1 MIRQFARVDTSGV
14 NKFFENTLTNTV
26 QVAVVYGSLGA
37 IKNNKTEGVSM
48 SKFICVVL
56 QKIMAAVAFAG
67 FLLAASTSASLA
79 DVVARVD
86 LSSQTMHVQVNGRT
100 YARWKISSGRK
111 GYRTPTG
118 TWRPKWT
125 SRMHYSRKYDYSPMP
140 YSVFYNR
147 GYAVHGTNYVR
158 RLGRPASHGCIRLH
172 TANARKF
179 YNLVKRYGRRNTLI
193 RVRY

>member
-1 MIRQFARVDTSGV
+1 
-14 NKFFENTLTNTV
+14 
-26 QVAVVYGSLGA
+26 
-37 IKNNKTEGVSM
+37 M
-48 SKFICVVL
+48 SKTISILLNRLSVL
-56 QKIMAAVAFAG
+56 VAIAGFVAAVTAT
-67 FLLAASTSASLA
+67 TSKA

-86 LSSQTMHVQVNGRT
+86 LSSQTMHVKVNGRT
-100 YARWKISSGRK
+100 YARWKISSGRR

-125 SRMHYSRKYDYSPMP
+125 TKMHYSRKYDYSPMP

-193 RVRY
+193 KVRY

>member
-1 MIRQFARVDTSGV
+1 MSKVYH
-14 NKFFENTLTNTV
+14 L
-26 QVAVVYGSLGA
+26 AVHKLGA
-37 IKNNKTEGVSM
+37 ALV
-48 SKFICVVL
+48 
-56 QKIMAAVAFAG
+56 FAG
-67 FLLAASTSASLA
+67 VLFAANPAVSQA

-86 LSSQTMHVQVNGRT
+86 LSSQTMHVRVNGRS
-100 YARWKISSGRK
+100 YGRWKISSGRK

-125 SRMHYSRKYDYSPMP
+125 ARMHYSSKYDWSPMP

-172 TANARKF
+172 PANARKF
-179 YNLVKRYGRRNTLI
+179 YNLVKRYGRSKTLI
-193 RVRY
+193 RVTY

>member
-1 MIRQFARVDTSGV
+1 
-14 NKFFENTLTNTV
+14 
-26 QVAVVYGSLGA
+26 
-37 IKNNKTEGVSM
+37 M
-48 SKFICVVL
+48 SKSIRIL
-56 QKIMAAVAFAG
+56 LSRLSAVMVMAG
-67 FLLAASTSASLA
+67 FIVGVTGTAARA

-86 LSSQTMHVQVNGRT
+86 LSSQTMHVKVNGRT

-111 GYRTPTG
+111 GFRTPTG
-118 TWRPKWT
+118 TWRAKWST
-125 SRMHYSRKYDYSPMP
+125 KMHYSRKYDYSPMP
-140 YSVFYNR
+140 YSVFYHR

-193 RVRY
+193 KVRY

>member
-1 MIRQFARVDTSGV
+1 
-14 NKFFENTLTNTV
+14 
-26 QVAVVYGSLGA
+26 
-37 IKNNKTEGVSM
+37 M
-48 SKFICVVL
+48 SKSIRFL
-56 QKIMAAVAFAG
+56 LNRLFAVMVIAG
-67 FLLAASTSASLA
+67 FVAAITATASRA

-86 LSSQTMHVQVNGRT
+86 LSSQTMHVKVNGRT
-100 YARWKISSGRK
+100 YARWKISSGRN
-111 GYRTPTG
+111 GFRTPTG

-125 SRMHYSRKYDYSPMP
+125 TKMHYSRKYDYSPMP

-179 YNLVKRYGRRNTLI
+179 YNLVKRYGRKNTVI
-193 RVRY
+193 KVRH

>member
-1 MIRQFARVDTSGV
+1 
-14 NKFFENTLTNTV
+14 
-26 QVAVVYGSLGA
+26 
-37 IKNNKTEGVSM
+37 M
-48 SKFICVVL
+48 SKTISTLLNRLSVFVVVAGFV
-56 QKIMAAVAFAG
+56 AAVTAT
-67 FLLAASTSASLA
+67 TSRA

-86 LSSQTMHVQVNGRT
+86 LSSQTMHVTVNGRT

-118 TWRPKWT
+118 TWRAKWT
-125 SRMHYSRKYDYSPMP
+125 KRMHYSSKYDWSPMP

-179 YNLVKRYGRRNTLI
+179 YNLVKRHGRKNTLI
-193 RVRY
+193 KVRY

>member
-1 MIRQFARVDTSGV
+1 
-14 NKFFENTLTNTV
+14 
-26 QVAVVYGSLGA
+26 
-37 IKNNKTEGVSM
+37 M
-48 SKFICVVL
+48 SKTISILLNRLSVFMVVAGFV
-56 QKIMAAVAFAG
+56 AAVTAT
-67 FLLAASTSASLA
+67 TSRA

-86 LSSQTMHVQVNGRT
+86 LSSQTMHVTVNGRT

-118 TWRPKWT
+118 TWRAKWT
-125 SRMHYSRKYDYSPMP
+125 KRMHYSSKYDWSPMP

-193 RVRY
+193 KVRY

>member
-1 MIRQFARVDTSGV
+1 
-14 NKFFENTLTNTV
+14 
-26 QVAVVYGSLGA
+26 
-37 IKNNKTEGVSM
+37 M
-48 SKFICVVL
+48 SKTISTLLNRLSVFVV
-56 QKIMAAVAFAG
+56 IAGFVAAVTAT
-67 FLLAASTSASLA
+67 TSKA

-86 LSSQTMHVQVNGRT
+86 LSSQTMHVTVNGRT

-118 TWRPKWT
+118 TWRAKWT
-125 SRMHYSRKYDYSPMP
+125 KRMHYSSKYDWSPMP

-193 RVRY
+193 KVRY

>member
-1 MIRQFARVDTSGV
+1 
-14 NKFFENTLTNTV
+14 
-26 QVAVVYGSLGA
+26 
-37 IKNNKTEGVSM
+37 M
-48 SKFICVVL
+48 SKTIRILLNKLSAAMV
-56 QKIMAAVAFAG
+56 MAAFIVG
-67 FLLAASTSASLA
+67 VTGTAARA

-86 LSSQTMHVQVNGRT
+86 LSSQTMHVKVNGRT

-111 GYRTPTG
+111 GFRTPTG
-118 TWRPKWT
+118 TWRAKWT
-125 SRMHYSRKYDYSPMP
+125 TRMHYSRKYDYSPMP
-140 YSVFYNR
+140 YSVFYHR

-193 RVRY
+193 KVRY

>member
-1 MIRQFARVDTSGV
+1 MSTCMHILLDRLSAVMISAAMFLAVSAIASHADVIARV
-14 NKFFENTLTNTV
+14 N
-26 QVAVVYGSLGA
+26 
-37 IKNNKTEGVSM
+37 
-48 SKFICVVL
+48 
-56 QKIMAAVAFAG
+56 
-67 FLLAASTSASLA
+67 
-79 DVVARVD
+79 
-86 LSSQTMHVQVNGRT
+86 LSSQTMHVQVDGRY

-125 SRMHYSRKYDYSPMP
+125 TRMHYSTKYNYSPMP
-140 YSVFYNR
+140 FSVFYNR

-179 YNLVKRYGRRNTLI
+179 YNLVKRHGRRNTVI
-193 RVRY
+193 KVSY

>member
-1 MIRQFARVDTSGV
+1 
-14 NKFFENTLTNTV
+14 
-26 QVAVVYGSLGA
+26 
-37 IKNNKTEGVSM
+37 M
-48 SKFICVVL
+48 SKTISTLLSRLSVFVV
-56 QKIMAAVAFAG
+56 IAGFVAAVT
-67 FLLAASTSASLA
+67 STTSRA

-86 LSSQTMHVQVNGRT
+86 LSSQTMHVTVNGRT

-118 TWRPKWT
+118 TWRAKWT
-125 SRMHYSRKYDYSPMP
+125 KRMHYSSKYDWSPMP

-179 YNLVKRYGRRNTLI
+179 YNLVKRHGRRNTLI
-193 RVRY
+193 KVRY

>member
-1 MIRQFARVDTSGV
+1 MSKTISVLLSRLSVFVVIAGFV
-14 NKFFENTLTNTV
+14 
-26 QVAVVYGSLGA
+26 VAVTA
-37 IKNNKTEGVSM
+37 TT
-48 SKFICVVL
+48 SK
-56 QKIMAAVAFAG
+56 
-67 FLLAASTSASLA
+67 A

-86 LSSQTMHVQVNGRT
+86 LSSQTMHVTVNGRT
-100 YARWKISSGRK
+100 YARWKISSGRR

-125 SRMHYSRKYDYSPMP
+125 KRMHYSSKYDWSPMP

-179 YNLVKRYGRRNTLI
+179 YNLVKRHGRRNTLI
-193 RVRY
+193 KVGY